1 MVMFPVPS
9 GDDKEITSKSQCFGI
24 LLFILVPLFNLCILG
39 LLIFW
44 EVKTIG
50 VNKKTMRD
58 PKNQVI
64 LTLTFMQFFIF
75 IHYTMAEDVARVFFT
90 TIEDGLRTVCF
101 FLMMNFFI
109 KSAGRLLR
117 NKALWY
123 KIYRI
128 LWPIALTLFLITIVS
143 MIYNASK
150 Y

>member
-1 MVMFPVPS
+1 MFPIPS
-9 GDDKEITSKSQCFGI
+9 PADKEITSKSQCFGI
-24 LLFILVPLFNLCILG
+24 LLFILIPLFNLCVLG
-39 LLIFW
+39 LLIMW
-44 EVKTIG
+44 EVKYIG
-50 VNKKTMRD
+50 VNKKTMRN

-64 LTLTFMQFFIF
+64 VTLTFLQLLIF
-75 IHYTMAEDVARVFFT
+75 IHYTMAEDVARVFFQT
-90 TIEDGLRTVCF
+90 MEDGCRTVCF

-128 LWPIALTLFLITIVS
+128 LWPMALTLFLISIVS
-143 MIYNASK
+143 MIYSASK